1 MRNFKIIVIY
11 CSLISSLWAEKTT
24 VALRLPSFDRNQ
36 WNDTFIS
43 DFRMLEVDAH
53 AVVVI
58 LRYLLSQWGEN
69 VPGLRLQGAATIE
82 LRGERVETGVWMEVW
97 TGVWTG
103 AVAEVEKETWTGLEM
118 LGAATENG
126 TGVWIEVGMKP
137 GTEVWM
143 VAGTDDNDWP
153 LIFLPG

>member
-1 MRNFKIIVIY
+1 
-11 CSLISSLWAEKTT
+11 
-24 VALRLPSFDRNQ
+24 
-36 WNDTFIS
+36 
-43 DFRMLEVDAH
+43 MLEVDAH

-58 LRYLLSQWGEN
+58 LRYLLSRWGEN
-69 VPGLRLQGAATIE
+69 VPGLRPQGAATIE

-97 TGVWTG
+97 TE
-103 AVAEVEKETWTGLEM
+103 AEAEVETETWTETWTELDM

-126 TGVWIEVGMKP
+126 AGVWIEVGMKP

-143 VAGTDDNDWP
+143 LVGTDDNDWL